1 MNLPTQYLTLIIGLV
16 IGVLFGT
23 GITDWRALLEKDSF
37 TDWIMVV
44 CSVGIL
50 YFSYKAYKHTE
61 KTWKVTR
68 LTEQL
73 TILNQYYND
82 YIEKYDVLA
91 SNDVDKINTLYR
103 NGFFNKIVDNKIFE
117 KSIDK
122 INNIHIEKELY
133 NISYT
138 LKNDLNTFFK
148 NYNYNIFLLE
158 DYTYEILIKSHNFG
172 LNLLEK
178 QKNNFQ
184 NQYKKFENKVND
196 IICKL

>member
-73 TILNQYYND
+73 DLLNEYYTD
-82 YIEKYDVLA
+82 YIYKYDVLL
-91 SNDVDKINTLYR
+91 SNNLNRITTLY
-103 NGFFNKIVDNKIFE
+103 NDGFFEKIDKNKFIKTINKIVYL
-117 KSIDK
+117 
-122 INNIHIEKELY
+122 INNKEL
-133 NISYT
+133 IILAEK
-138 LKNDLNTFFK
+138 LKKDIEIVLK
-148 NYNYNIFLLE
+148 NYNLTIKNLNNHNYS
-158 DYTYEILIKSHNFG
+158 YEVKINYIPTIPLKIHQQGF
-172 LNLLEK
+172 
-178 QKNNFQ
+178 QK
-184 NQYKKFENKVND
+184 QYKLFEDKVNN
-196 IICKL
+196 IISES